1 VKNKIR
7 LFVAFAALFALGS
20 ACNMS
25 TANISSFK
33 VSKDKAGTQETKD
46 FKAGE
51 TIYAATV
58 IANSPDK
65 VTVKTYLT
73 ADDAPMLN
81 KGETVPGSEVNVE
94 LPGSGTANYSLPI
107 PAGLKGGRFTLH
119 AEMINAAGE
128 KKDSKHENIKIE
140 PASAGTSSP

>member
-1 VKNKIR
+1 VKNKLSAI
-7 LFVAFAALFALGS
+7 VAFAALFALAS

-33 VSKDKAGTQETKD
+33 ISKDKAATQETKD

-58 IANSPDK
+58 IANSSEK
-65 VTVKTYLT
+65 VTVKNYLT
-73 ADDAPMLN
+73 ADDAPMIN
-81 KGETVPGSEVNVE
+81 KGEKVPGSEVNVE
-94 LPGSGTANYSLPI
+94 LPSSGTANYSLPI
-107 PAGLKGGRFTLH
+107 PAGLPGGRFTLH

-128 KKDSKHENIKIE
+128 TKDRKHENIKIE
-140 PASAGTSSP
+140 PASAGTSNP